1 MAYRNLYSPLSQFV
15 DPGSTEIS
23 ETLRERYLLNF
34 QKQDAISESMAQL
47 PVASF
52 ANDQAIFR
60 DLYQNTRGKIDE
72 LAQRGDYENMFIPV
86 QTLAQQYRETAT
98 PLAKNY
104 ELYQADKEAKE
115 KLLEEGKITMSDYQG
130 WLKKSRLS
138 QQGGDYVPYAGLE
151 LDERGRAKIESY
163 YGGTPIAQYVDIQ
176 QEILDALNDIPEV
189 KEGGYTVKGY
199 QTGPDGL
206 VYAVEDEQQTI
217 EYIPQ
222 ETVAAVTQ
230 NILNRPDV
238 AAYMNQSADFA
249 TMDLDEATLNM
260 IISKQITDM
269 EDADET
275 QGAAQLRQILNSGSP
290 GMKRQ
295 AARAIA
301 YNKDYS
307 NYVGT
312 ALATRQPSAYG
323 GSHKISYDKALNE
336 RLQEDNAQS
345 GSYTVITPGGELVNI
360 STNIL
365 DSNNEVTSSSVND
378 NITRLQTANTSAVQ
392 AAVQVL
398 PVLQDIIT
406 SRNPVPL
413 EERFAMP
420 DAVNNIANEIIALN
434 PDLDRGIIVQQL
446 QQVKSTIDYNN
457 AEIEASRML
466 LRNSYGDFAETFDAE
481 IVSDIATA
489 EMQVAGSLA
498 DYYNTVELNQ
508 NYVYDEETNTVV
520 IKDEAPTEGSRDAA
534 KIVILARMLQNIDN
548 KDSIFRNA
556 NLDKMSAMGKVV
568 SQMFGVDEDQAR
580 ELISIAQDVSI
591 DRTQQ
596 KVDRIDRGTPAFGNP
611 GLTTSAGRSIL
622 IDDTATQLGIRAY
635 TTLDNQLREAKAE
648 SDAFLLDKK
657 SVNYRM
663 GVSST
668 ALGDTDG
675 KMSKAVSDELKG
687 VNMNT
692 YANVSIV
699 RDSTMGEE
707 VMTVAQA
714 LGDGLNAAEIAG
726 VKFTQVLT
734 PAGMKAAVV
743 LDLKKVSGADKD
755 VALPTST
762 ITMLY
767 DDVIQSFD
775 PTLASKIEN
784 TYNSPGGML
793 INNALS
799 LMLNIPGAHSPEEGV
814 RMTDN
819 INGRNFEI
827 TVFPT
832 IKPLQDGGTDIIA
845 GVGRVKIKASG
856 NGLDTVEQEMNVNEF
871 IQYYNGIK
879 SIANNT

>member
-52 ANDQAIFR
+52 ANDQAIYR

-151 LDERGRAKIESY
+151 LDERGKAKIESY

-189 KEGGYTVKGY
+189 KEGGYTIKRY
-199 QTGPDGL
+199 QTGADGL
-206 VYAVEDEQQTI
+206 AYAVEDEQQTI

-249 TMDLDEATLNM
+249 TMDMDEATLNM

-345 GSYTVITPGGELVNI
+345 GSYTVVTPGGELMNV

-365 DSNNEVTSSSVND
+365 DSTGEVTATSVND
-378 NITRLQTANTSAVQ
+378 NIARAQTANTSAVQ

-434 PDLDRGIIVQQL
+434 PDLDRGIVVQQL

-489 EMQVAGSLA
+489 EMQVAGSMA

-520 IKDEAPTEGSRDAA
+520 VKDEAPTEGSREAA
-534 KIVILARMLQNIDN
+534 KIVILARMLQNMDN
-548 KDSIFRNA
+548 RDSIFRNA

-596 KVDRIDRGTPAFGNP
+596 KVDRVTVSTPSPGNP
-611 GLTTSAGRSIL
+611 GLTTSGGDTIL
-622 IDDTATQLGIRAY
+622 INDTATRLGIQARGVVE
-635 TTLDNQLREAKAE
+635 THLKEAKAE

-668 ALGDTDG
+668 ALGDASGDI
-675 KMSKAVSDELKG
+675 SKEVREELKG
-687 VNMNT
+687 VNMDT
-692 YANVSIV
+692 YADLSIIPTAQ
-699 RDSTMGEE
+699 SPEAL
-707 VMTVAQA
+707 TVAQA
-714 LGDGLNAAEIAG
+714 LGEGLNAAEIG
-726 VKFTQVLT
+726 DVKFTQILT
-734 PAGMKAAVV
+734 PAGMKAALV
-743 LDLKKVSGADKD
+743 LDLKKVSGAGKD
-755 VALPTST
+755 VVLPTST
-762 ITMLY
+762 VTMLY
-767 DDVIQSFD
+767 DDVIQTFD
-775 PTLASKIEN
+775 PTLARKIEN

-793 INNALS
+793 VNNALS

-827 TVFPT
+827 TLFPT

-845 GVGRVKIKASG
+845 GIGRVKIKASG
-856 NGLDTVEQEMNVNEF
+856 NGLDTVEQEMSVSEF

>member
-52 ANDQAIFR
+52 ANDQAIYR

-86 QTLAQQYRETAT
+86 QTLAQQYREAAT

-151 LDERGRAKIESY
+151 LDERGKAKIESY

-249 TMDLDEATLNM
+249 TMDMDEATLNM

-345 GSYTVITPGGELVNI
+345 GSYTVVTPGWRADKCVYQHCRQHRRG
-360 STNIL
+360 
-365 DSNNEVTSSSVND
+365 DSN
-378 NITRLQTANTSAVQ
+378 
-392 AAVQVL
+392 
-398 PVLQDIIT
+398 
-406 SRNPVPL
+406 
-413 EERFAMP
+413 
-420 DAVNNIANEIIALN
+420 
-434 PDLDRGIIVQQL
+434 
-446 QQVKSTIDYNN
+446 
-457 AEIEASRML
+457 
-466 LRNSYGDFAETFDAE
+466 
-481 IVSDIATA
+481 
-489 EMQVAGSLA
+489 
-498 DYYNTVELNQ
+498 
-508 NYVYDEETNTVV
+508 
-520 IKDEAPTEGSRDAA
+520 
-534 KIVILARMLQNIDN
+534 
-548 KDSIFRNA
+548 
-556 NLDKMSAMGKVV
+556 
-568 SQMFGVDEDQAR
+568 
-580 ELISIAQDVSI
+580 
-591 DRTQQ
+591 
-596 KVDRIDRGTPAFGNP
+596 
-611 GLTTSAGRSIL
+611 
-622 IDDTATQLGIRAY
+622 
-635 TTLDNQLREAKAE
+635 
-648 SDAFLLDKK
+648 
-657 SVNYRM
+657 
-663 GVSST
+663 
-668 ALGDTDG
+668 
-675 KMSKAVSDELKG
+675 
-687 VNMNT
+687 
-692 YANVSIV
+692 
-699 RDSTMGEE
+699 
-707 VMTVAQA
+707 
-714 LGDGLNAAEIAG
+714 
-726 VKFTQVLT
+726 
-734 PAGMKAAVV
+734 
-743 LDLKKVSGADKD
+743 
-755 VALPTST
+755 
-762 ITMLY
+762 
-767 DDVIQSFD
+767 
-775 PTLASKIEN
+775 
-784 TYNSPGGML
+784 
-793 INNALS
+793 
-799 LMLNIPGAHSPEEGV
+799 
-814 RMTDN
+814 
-819 INGRNFEI
+819 
-827 TVFPT
+827 
-832 IKPLQDGGTDIIA
+832 
-845 GVGRVKIKASG
+845 
-856 NGLDTVEQEMNVNEF
+856 
-871 IQYYNGIK
+871 
-879 SIANNT
+879 